1 MRFVK
6 RVNDRG
12 TITLPAEIR
21 SVLDIR
27 EGDIVEFEI
36 HRVVPRGLRR
46 RDVHVEIGETTAKAE
61 IPVAEASHTDPTE
74 ATQ

>member
-12 TITLPAEIR
+12 TVTLPAEIR
-21 SVLDIR
+21 SVLDIH

-36 HRVVPRGLRR
+36 HRVVQRGGVRR
-46 RDVHVEIGETTAKAE
+46 STLNLEITE
-61 IPVAEASHTDPTE
+61 AEAPDIDPTE
-74 ATQ
+74 VPQ

>member
-27 EGDIVEFEI
+27 EGDIVEFEV
-36 HRVVPRGLRR
+36 HRVVRRGGIRES
-46 RDVHVEIGETTAKAE
+46 DPNVEITQSEAPRTDATTPE
-61 IPVAEASHTDPTE
+61 VS
-74 ATQ
+74 Q